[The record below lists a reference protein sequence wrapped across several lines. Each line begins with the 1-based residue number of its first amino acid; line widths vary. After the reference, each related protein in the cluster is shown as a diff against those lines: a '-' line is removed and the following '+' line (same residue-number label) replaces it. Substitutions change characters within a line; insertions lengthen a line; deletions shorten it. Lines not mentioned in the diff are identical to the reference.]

1 MKLTAVIKSR
11 IGCGKGR
18 FGALFYEM
26 LDCKGENIVFMIGF
40 DVELPFV
47 AVGER
52 DSDGEA
58 ETDAVTGFVGLIETV
73 KNMRQ
78 FFFRNEFAVVF
89 DGDF

>member
-1 MKLTAVIKSR
+1 MKPTVVIKSR

-52 DSDGEA
+52 DSDGKAEA
-58 ETDAVTGFVGLIETV
+58 DAITSFVGLIKTV
-73 KNMRQ
+73 ENM
-78 FFFRNEFAVVF
+78 
-89 DGDF
+89 G